1 MQKTVKYPKEDSKKK
16 ESNKEKSK
24 KRKGKKNKSKSTKKN
39 KNEKNTNDN
48 EKKNINS
55 FTKKYSQP
63 NISKKL
69 NAKDE
74 QQNSIKNLE
83 YK

>member
-24 KRKGKKNKSKSTKKN
+24 KRKGKKNKSK
-39 KNEKNTNDN
+39 N

-55 FTKKYSQP
+55 FTKKYSQR

-69 NAKDE
+69 NAKE
-74 QQNSIKNLE
+74 
-83 YK
+83 

>member
-24 KRKGKKNKSKSTKKN
+24 KRKGKKNKSK
-39 KNEKNTNDN
+39 N

-69 NAKDE
+69 NAKE
-74 QQNSIKNLE
+74 
-83 YK
+83 